1 MAKGVLSAVLLIT
14 LLSPV
19 FSEAASSDTELIL
32 EQIRQLRED
41 MDKRFEQVDK
51 RFEQVDKRFEQVDK
65 RFEQVEKRIEFL
77 QAVLLALLAVVIGG
91 TGYNIWQGMKIP
103 KGLDAYIEKVQRLEI
118 ALREIASKDPQ
129 TMEHLKRLGLL

>member
-41 MDKRFEQVDK
+41 M
-51 RFEQVDKRFEQVDK
+51 DKRFEQVDK

-118 ALREIASKDPQ
+118 ALREIASKYPQ
-129 TMEHLKRLGLL
+129 TMVHLKRLGLL

>member
-1 MAKGVLSAVLLIT
+1 MARGVLSAVLLIT

-41 MDKRFEQVDK
+41 M
-51 RFEQVDKRFEQVDK
+51 DK

>member
-1 MAKGVLSAVLLIT
+1 MARGVLSAVLLIT

-19 FSEAASSDTELIL
+19 FSDAASSDTELIL

-41 MDKRFEQVDK
+41 M
-51 RFEQVDKRFEQVDK
+51 DKRFEQVDK

>member
-51 RFEQVDKRFEQVDK
+51 RFEQV
-65 RFEQVEKRIEFL
+65 EKRIEFL

-103 KGLDAYIEKVQRLEI
+103 KGLDAYNEKVQRLEI

>member
-41 MDKRFEQVDK
+41 M
-51 RFEQVDKRFEQVDK
+51 DKRFEQVDK

-129 TMEHLKRLGLL
+129 TMEHLKRLCLL

>member
-41 MDKRFEQVDK
+41 M
-51 RFEQVDKRFEQVDK
+51 DKRFEQVDK